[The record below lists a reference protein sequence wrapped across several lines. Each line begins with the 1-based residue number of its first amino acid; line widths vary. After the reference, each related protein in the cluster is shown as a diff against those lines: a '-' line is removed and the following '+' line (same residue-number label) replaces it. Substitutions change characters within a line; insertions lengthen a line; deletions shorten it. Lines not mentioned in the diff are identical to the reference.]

1 MLNSIWNNSI
11 GDAIRTGFTVCSDLL
26 DLSRDVCSTFQ
37 ITEMFSFFS
46 DGLMVRGSW
55 TSVPDILLRSLNR
68 TIKEFLLNDIF
79 QPVKKH
85 HFKYQP
91 RIQISK
97 KKFKGW
103 NFQSLLYKIIIS
115 VSTFISMDHNFAW
128 ESNLRISTQNIKP
141 I

>member
-1 MLNSIWNNSI
+1 M
-11 GDAIRTGFTVCSDLL
+11 CSDLL

-37 ITEMFSFFS
+37 FTEIFSFFS
-46 DGLMVRGSW
+46 DGQMVRGSL

-91 RIQISK
+91 RIQ
-97 KKFKGW
+97 KKFKG
-103 NFQSLLYKIIIS
+103 
-115 VSTFISMDHNFAW
+115 
-128 ESNLRISTQNIKP
+128 
-141 I
+141 

>member
-11 GDAIRTGFTVCSDLL
+11 GDAIRTGFCDLL

-37 ITEMFSFFS
+37 ITEISSFFS
-46 DGLMVRGSW
+46 DGQTVRGSW

-97 KKFKGW
+97 KISRDETFKVYSIKSLFPFPPLYPWAITLRG
-103 NFQSLLYKIIIS
+103 NPTYGYQSKI
-115 VSTFISMDHNFAW
+115 
-128 ESNLRISTQNIKP
+128 
-141 I
+141 

>member
-37 ITEMFSFFS
+37 ITEIFSFFS
-46 DGLMVRGSW
+46 DGQMVRGSW

-97 KKFKGW
+97 KISRDETFKVYSIKSV
-103 NFQSLLYKIIIS
+103 FPSPPLYLQLCVGIQPTHIS
-115 VSTFISMDHNFAW
+115 PKY
-128 ESNLRISTQNIKP
+128 KP
-141 I
+141 